1 MRITVSIMAICFA
14 VFLLQTLVPWLT
26 IYIALTPVLALN
38 GMYWQFFTY
47 MFAHASI
54 SHAGFNMLGLFI
66 FGVTMEQVLGSRR
79 YLALYLASGVGSGL
93 FHILLTGISDIPMLG
108 ASGAV
113 FAVLAAYAIKFP
125 DSKIMIFP
133 IIIPIKALYAVIG
146 FVVFSLFAGFTG
158 LMPGIANF
166 GHVGGMVFG
175 ASMMLFWRWR
185 DRGRADVS
193 LEDMDW
199 KWDAL

>member
-14 VFLLQTLVPWLT
+14 VLLMQQLLPWLT

-66 FGVTMEQVLGSRR
+66 FGVTMEQVLGARR

-133 IIIPIKALYAVIG
+133 IIFPIKALYAVIG